1 MLNSPIEV
9 SQMVNFPF
17 QKHHFQWVMN
27 YFYDQILSHY
37 FQQMTTHENYN
48 VKYIVQN
55 FIENFN
61 VLKEK
66 TNIAMNKSL
75 KLFLA
80 VIQIIP
86 QGAQWLSGRVFD
98 LRPRDPGFKS
108 HRRHCVVSLSKT
120 HLSLLSTGSTQED
133 PSQHN

>member
-1 MLNSPIEV
+1 
-9 SQMVNFPF
+9 
-17 QKHHFQWVMN
+17 MN